1 MTKHKSYSNP
11 HIPKI
16 LISRLIDQK
25 YRLKS
30 EVIDNLHHFK
40 AVVMVLDI
48 SGFTNLSIKASL
60 DELKNIVNNYFSFLL
75 DVIEEFK
82 GDVIKFAG
90 DALQVVWPIEDK
102 EGSEN
107 SYDLVI
113 SNALECAVQINTRL
127 CFIRVFSDNFSVREN
142 TEDVIETDREFSDS
156 YYELSIH
163 SGMAV
168 GTVVPVDLFRNQR
181 REYFITGDAVIDS
194 FKAVNLAVSGTLVM
208 TSSCFSYI
216 RHTQSDLASSIPTE
230 SIDSCFVRLALVPC
244 RHIPSLNTKFNRESS
259 VYTELHISIDTKD
272 CDSIYDYLHE
282 AIRPGNKTLNT
293 TGYDYIDL
301 YILNFKISLI
311 FFNINT

>member
-1 MTKHKSYSNP
+1 MKKHYSNP

-16 LISRLIDQK
+16 LIGRLIDQK
-25 YRLKS
+25 YTLKS
-30 EVIDNLHHFK
+30 EVFVNVHHFK

-102 EGSEN
+102 AGTDY

-113 SNALECAVQINTRL
+113 SNALECAVQINKRL
-127 CFIRVFSDNFSVREN
+127 CFIRVFSDNFSVRRSQN
-142 TEDVIETDREFSDS
+142 TEDVKETDSEFSDS
-156 YYELSIH
+156 YYTLSIH

-168 GTVVPVDLFRNQR
+168 GTVVAIDLFRNQR
-181 REYFITGDAVIDS
+181 REYFIIGDAVIDS
-194 FKAVNLAVSGTLVM
+194 FKAVNLAVPGTLVM
-208 TSSCFSYI
+208 TSSCFSYM
-216 RHTQSDLASSIPTE
+216 HTQSDLASSIPTE
-230 SIDSCFVRLALVPC
+230 SIDSCFVRLALVPS
-244 RHIPSLNTKFNRESS
+244 RHIPSMNTKFNRESS

-282 AIRPGNKTLNT
+282 AIRPENNILNI
-293 TGYDYIDL
+293 TGYE
-301 YILNFKISLI
+301 N
-311 FFNINT
+311 